1 MRLVVKGL
9 AKLPDSDL
17 KAIAAYLV
25 SLNRPSRAAPDIAR
39 AMAPDPPANPRE
51 HPGLTIYRA
60 NCAGCHDHGGTARSP
75 LGLNASLWLEDK
87 PQNFI
92 RTVLDGIDANDGL
105 PGAMPAF
112 RDKLSDDDLEALA
125 AYLRI
130 TRTNAPGWPSMRE
143 LIRRTLIEAMSPP

>member
-1 MRLVVKGL
+1 
-9 AKLPDSDL
+9 
-17 KAIAAYLV
+17 
-25 SLNRPSRAAPDIAR
+25 
-39 AMAPDPPANPRE
+39 
-51 HPGLTIYRA
+51 
-60 NCAGCHDHGGTARSP
+60 
-75 LGLNASLWLEDK
+75 LWLEDK

-143 LIRRTLIEAMSPP
+143 LIRRTRIESMSPP